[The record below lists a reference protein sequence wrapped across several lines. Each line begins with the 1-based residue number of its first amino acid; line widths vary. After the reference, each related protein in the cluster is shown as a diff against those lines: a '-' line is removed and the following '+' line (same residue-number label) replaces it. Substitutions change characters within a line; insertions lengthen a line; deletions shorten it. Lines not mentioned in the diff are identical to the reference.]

1 VADLI
6 RCEHCGRQVNPRS
19 AYCPFCGGRV
29 IAPPSVS
36 EARCPRCG
44 VALEAAKGEASE
56 IELCPQCGGMWLDRG
71 EFRLATAEANV
82 YRDFELKDEYQR
94 PAVREDFRY
103 LPCVRCGKQMVREN
117 FRRISGVIIDRC
129 VHGVWL
135 DAGELEKIRHF
146 IADGGLD
153 RSQDREIE
161 GNRQAL
167 EELARTAKDTAFTVR
182 MIHFF
187 NPKRWFFSGW

>member
-6 RCEHCGRQVNPRS
+6 RCEHCGREVNPRS

-44 VALEAAKGEASE
+44 VALEATRGEASE
-56 IELCPQCGGMWLDRG
+56 IELCPRCGGMWLDRG